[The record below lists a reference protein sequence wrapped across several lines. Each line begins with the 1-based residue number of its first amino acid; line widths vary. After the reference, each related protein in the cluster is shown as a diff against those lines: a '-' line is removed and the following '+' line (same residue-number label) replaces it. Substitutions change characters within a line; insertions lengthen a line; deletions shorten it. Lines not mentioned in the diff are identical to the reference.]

1 MPRTGA
7 TFMQFIRSLQ
17 HPPPDPS
24 VQATV
29 HALMG
34 PDQQPVAPIDVDA
47 FTFGSEPPLVVRTQ
61 RAPLPAEL
69 KKACDMH
76 KKRSGP
82 FALGTEPP
90 VLATP
95 AGRSRR
101 SGGASLRSRRRFAS
115 GRGCCAQFAIA
126 SRSAFSRHMRARM
139 PPVLSCRYR
148 HSRRHRPTNP
158 STWPDDLRRYRAGP
172 QRQEGRSP
180 ARQSGGD
187 AASCRDLLAHA
198 RAQARAH
205 TTFALA
211 FFSHAHFGCSSR
223 RS

>member
-34 PDQQPVAPIDVDA
+34 PDQQPVAPIDVDVFA
-47 FTFGSEPPLVVRTQ
+47 FGSE
-61 RAPLPAEL
+61 APLEVATKRALFSPGL
-69 KKACDMH
+69 KTACNMH
-76 KKRSGP
+76 NRLNGP

-101 SGGASLRSRRRFAS
+101 SGGASLRSRRRFAWH
-115 GRGCCAQFAIA
+115 RGGVAACNLRLRTLGFFAA
-126 SRSAFSRHMRARM
+126 
-139 PPVLSCRYR
+139 Y
-148 HSRRHRPTNP
+148 
-158 STWPDDLRRYRAGP
+158 
-172 QRQEGRSP
+172 
-180 ARQSGGD
+180 
-187 AASCRDLLAHA
+187 
-198 RAQARAH
+198 ARAH
-205 TTFALA
+205 AFVQVSAL
-211 FFSHAHFGCSSR
+211 
-223 RS
+223 